1 MLIRNCEYT
10 GSVRIKDMRSSKKT
24 QKKERGLNII
34 IVGCGKV
41 GSTLV
46 EKLSKESHDITVIDQ
61 KNEVIQRI
69 TEDYDVMGFTG
80 NGASYSI
87 QIEAGIQERS
97 VTVLP
102 SHVSGTRITVWSFR
116 IFEISLDF
124 R

>member
-1 MLIRNCEYT
+1 
-10 GSVRIKDMRSSKKT
+10 MRSSKKT

-80 NGASYSI
+80 MVRAT
-87 QIEAGIQERS
+87 AFRS
-97 VTVLP
+97 RRV
-102 SHVSGTRITVWSFR
+102 FR
-116 IFEISLDF
+116 MRMF
-124 R
+124 

>member
-87 QIEAGIQERS
+87 QIEAGIQDADVLVA
-97 VTVLP
+97 VTE
-102 SHVSGTRITVWSFR
+102 T
-116 IFEISLDF
+116 EE
-124 R
+124 